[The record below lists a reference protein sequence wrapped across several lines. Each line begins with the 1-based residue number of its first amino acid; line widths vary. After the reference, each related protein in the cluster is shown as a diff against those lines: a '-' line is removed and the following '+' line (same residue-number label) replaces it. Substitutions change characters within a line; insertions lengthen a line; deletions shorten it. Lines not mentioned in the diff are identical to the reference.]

1 MQLTY
6 YNNKTDKRYL
16 AKKLEKLS
24 LAGHSN
30 PVQISMIEDT
40 SIAKPVFKMK
50 DKDIYMTANYCY
62 VDTLHRYYY
71 IDDIVL
77 SNGFAYLHCTV
88 DVLMS
93 YARQLANIEVIVERN
108 QIRHQMYQVDNDLT
122 VNNYTSNT
130 RLEFSHGFDENEQQF
145 MLCVIGDTTSSS
157 LEQSDRELE
166 HVERSVNDGD

>member
-16 AKKLEKLS
+16 AKKLEKLT

-30 PVQISMIEDT
+30 PVTISMIEDT

-93 YARQLANIEVIVERN
+93 YAREMANLDVIVERN
-108 QIRHQMYQVDNDLT
+108 ELRHNMYQVDNQLT
-122 VNNYTSNT
+122 LNNYTST
-130 RLEFSHGFDENEQQF
+130 KRIEFSHGFDKNKQEF
-145 MLCVIGDTTSSS
+145 ILCVIGDTTSS
-157 LEQSDRELE
+157 LQ
-166 HVERSVNDGD
+166 ERSSNNGN

>member
-16 AKKLEKLS
+16 AKKLERLS

-30 PVQISMIEDT
+30 PVTISMIEDT

-50 DKDIYMTANYCY
+50 DKDIYMTANYCW

-93 YARQLANIEVIVERN
+93 YARDIGNLDVIVERN
-108 QIRHQMYQVDNDLT
+108 ELRHNMYQVDNQLT
-122 VNNYTSNT
+122 LNNYTST
-130 RLEFSHGFDENEQQF
+130 KRIEFSHGFDKNKQEF
-145 MLCVIGDTTSSS
+145 ILCVIGDTTSS
-157 LEQSDRELE
+157 LQ
-166 HVERSVNDGD
+166 ERSANNGN